1 MRRLVAIAV
10 VLGALAAGCSSDD
23 SDDGATDSA
32 PTDSSASA
40 SSADTSG
47 SNTTG
52 ADTQATGDADWS
64 DCESF
69 RNFECATL
77 EVPLDYDD
85 PEGETI
91 ELALIRL
98 PADNPNARIGS
109 LLVNPGGP
117 GASGVE
123 FLPSWGLGVDS
134 QIRERFDLVGFD
146 PRGVGGSHPLECMSD
161 DDKDEYAAFDAAPE
175 PDEIEGIVDLG
186 RGFAEACGAEY
197 GDELAHFG
205 TVDAARDMDRI
216 REAVGDEKLTF
227 LGLSYGTR
235 LGSVYAELF
244 PDKVRAMVLDGAM
257 DPDPNATDFDANQAD
272 GFQQAFDAYVADCDA
287 DPTCEAGP
295 DAAGLIDRLFA
306 RVEDDPISA
315 SGDDRVLTEGWM
327 TSGVLTALYAKQLW
341 PALSAGLRE
350 AEQGDASLLLEIADL
365 LAGRRP
371 DGSWDNLW
379 EANAAVNCLDS
390 AERPTPEQVET
401 QAAALADVSPIF
413 GPVVAWSGLQCS
425 YWPVAADPIPVAVA
439 TGAPPIVVIG
449 TTRDPA
455 TPFVWAERMAATLA
469 SGVLLV
475 RDGDGHTA
483 YGESP
488 CIDQEVNA
496 YLLGVRV
503 PADKT
508 FCAE

>member
-23 SDDGATDSA
+23 SDDAATDSA
-32 PTDSSASA
+32 PTESAASSASA
-40 SSADTSG
+40 DTSAASEPAAG
-47 SNTTG
+47 EV
-52 ADTQATGDADWS
+52 DWS
-64 DCESF
+64 ECESF

-85 PEGETI
+85 PDGETI
-91 ELALIRL
+91 ELALIRR
-98 PADNPNARIGS
+98 PAGDPAERIGS

-123 FLPSWGLGVDS
+123 FLASWALTVDS
-134 QIRERFDLVGFD
+134 QVRDRFDLVGFD
-146 PRGVGGSHPLECMSD
+146 PRGVGESHPLECMSD
-161 DDKDEYAAFDAAPE
+161 EDKDVYAAFDAVPE
-175 PDEIEGIVDLG
+175 PEEIEGIVDLG

-227 LGLSYGTR
+227 IGFSYGTR

-244 PDKVRAMVLDGAM
+244 PDKVRAMVLDGATEPE
-257 DPDPNATDFDANQAD
+257 PDATDLDANQAD

-287 DPTCEAGP
+287 DPSCDAGP
-295 DAAGLIDRLFA
+295 DAAGLIDRLLA
-306 RVEDDPISA
+306 RVEDDPIPA
-315 SGDDRVLTEGWM
+315 SDDERVLTEGWL

-341 PALSAGLRE
+341 PALSTGLRE

-365 LAGRRP
+365 LAGRQP
-371 DGSWDNLW
+371 DGSWNNQW

-390 AERPTPEQVET
+390 ADRPTPEQIET
-401 QAAALADVSPIF
+401 EAAALADVSPLF
-413 GPVVAWSGLQCS
+413 GPVIAWSGLQCS

-439 TGAPPIVVIG
+439 SGAPPIVVIG

-475 RDGDGHTA
+475 RDGDGHAA
-483 YGESP
+483 YAESP
-488 CIDQEVNA
+488 CIRQEVNA
-496 YLLGVRV
+496 YLVDVKV
-503 PADKT
+503 PADPT